1 MRFEIPI
8 VKTKEEK
15 DRFLEM
21 MREYD
26 RRKAKKKKEKRNNKT
41 KK

>member
-1 MRFEIPI
+1 MKFEIPI
-8 VKTKEEK
+8 VKTKEERE
-15 DRFLEM
+15 RFSKM